1 MEGKNEENREVVE
14 QLRYLQGLYLESYEN
29 LLREISNYNIIY
41 EATKRNLEVLS
52 NLSMIENNKILL
64 NLEGGTYIEAMVEG
78 VSKVLAYVGSNYLV
92 EKSVEE
98 AKDFLEENKKREER
112 LLAELNKQK
121 EAIEKELVEVGI
133 ELEKAGNANV

>member
-14 QLRYLQGLYLESYEN
+14 QLRYLQSLYLESYEN

>member
-64 NLEGGTYIEAMVEG
+64 NLEGGTYIEAMVGG

>member
-14 QLRYLQGLYLESYEN
+14 QLRYLQSLYLESYEN

-133 ELEKAGNANV
+133 ELEKAG